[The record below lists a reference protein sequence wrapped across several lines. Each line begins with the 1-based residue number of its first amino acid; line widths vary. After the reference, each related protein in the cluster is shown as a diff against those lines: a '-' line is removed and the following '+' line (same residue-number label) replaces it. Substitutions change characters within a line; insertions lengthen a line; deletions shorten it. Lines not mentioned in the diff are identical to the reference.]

1 MFPYVSMAEK
11 GIKVIGMVQLVSIR
25 NPRMRH
31 LQFPSRKG
39 GIFRTS
45 KEIEGLRGGVPMYAA
60 QENPKID
67 AARAEKGPFR
77 TETS

>member
-1 MFPYVSMAEK
+1 MAEK

-25 NPRMRH
+25 KPRMRH

-45 KEIEGLRGGVPMYAA
+45 KEIEGLRGGVRR
-60 QENPKID
+60 QVRRTRNPED
-67 AARAEKGPFR
+67 
-77 TETS
+77 